1 MAASIPDREGKI
13 KNAICFFAF
22 EHERLARRP
31 LTHTSLY
38 KYLAFLDYA
47 TIEKTGRPALGLL
60 YRTRGRHPLPLGTY
74 AKRARLKKDCFIFLP
89 RGGGRYL
96 VKATEEPDV
105 SSFSPLELSEM
116 KKLVET
122 YALRFAKACGVEET
136 RLEATDFWK
145 KTRIRASENVGYD
158 EVFDD
163 EFITKYKEA
172 YAMAGLHVLIEKYV
186 AQIKELET
194 HLADTKHKLEIVM
207 EASRLLMEEGLS
219 DEYPADRPAEDRTH
233 QKAR

>member
-116 KKLVET
+116 KNLVET
-122 YALRFAKACGVEET
+122 YAHRFAKAHDAG
-136 RLEATDFWK
+136 EAARKATGFWK
-145 KTRIRASENVGYD
+145 RRWIRTSEIVSS
-158 EVFDD
+158 DD
-163 EFITKYKEA
+163 VLDDDFVINHKEGCT
-172 YAMAGLHVLIEKYV
+172 MANLHALIERYV
-186 AQIKELET
+186 AQLKDLET
-194 HLADTKHKLEIVM
+194 RMADVKHKLQTVM
-207 EASRLLMEEGLS
+207 EASRLLEEEGLS
-219 DEYPADRPAEDRTH
+219 EDSLPPYGDKKTF
-233 QKAR
+233 